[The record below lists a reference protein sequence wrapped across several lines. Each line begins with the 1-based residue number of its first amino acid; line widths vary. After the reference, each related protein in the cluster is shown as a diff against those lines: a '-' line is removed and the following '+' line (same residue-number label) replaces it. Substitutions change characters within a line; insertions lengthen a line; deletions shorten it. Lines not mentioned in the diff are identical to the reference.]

1 MQPAVTMYF
10 PTTGYYSYTTSG
22 TYPFENSV
30 PMEYYLPPA
39 GIRVIAPHHQ
49 IPSSS
54 GSDRRHNCFTRPP
67 PMNHLPHHPQWNNA
81 LCYNGPTYYV
91 APTMYTSFPLPLGT
105 NTTGNMTHVVSIPS
119 PDLPYS
125 TMENAPAN
133 EHVLHE
139 GTQ

>member
-10 PTTGYYSYTTSG
+10 PTTGYYSYTASG
-22 TYPFENSV
+22 TYPLENSV

-54 GSDRRHNCFTRPP
+54 GSDRRHSCFPHP
-67 PMNHLPHHPQWNNA
+67 PMNHSHYPQWSNA
-81 LCYNGPTYYV
+81 FCYNGPTFYM

-105 NTTGNMTHVVSIPS
+105 DATGNMTHIVSIPS
-119 PDLPYS
+119 SDLPYS
-125 TMENAPAN
+125 TMEKTPTN
-133 EHVLHE
+133 EHALHE
-139 GTQ
+139 RTQ